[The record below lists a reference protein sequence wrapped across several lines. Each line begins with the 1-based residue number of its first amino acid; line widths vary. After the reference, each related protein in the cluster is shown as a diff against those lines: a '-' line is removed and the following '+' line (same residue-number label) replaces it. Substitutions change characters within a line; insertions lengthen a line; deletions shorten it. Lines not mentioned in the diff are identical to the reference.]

1 MENVHTDVGGKEFIP
16 KYLCCHSP
24 YKSVKLLALLSYLLL
39 QIVDRNRK
47 LGHMLGFLFQDS
59 ENHKEKK
66 NKIMIKVHP
75 MPLTL

>member
-1 MENVHTDVGGKEFIP
+1 
-16 KYLCCHSP
+16 
-24 YKSVKLLALLSYLLL
+24 
-39 QIVDRNRK
+39 
-47 LGHMLGFLFQDS
+47 MLEFLFQDS